1 MNNNTLF
8 IYIIIIMAPPGKTLL
23 EKADAVVETA
33 KKPLYLVTMG
43 FVYIGYIILFLGIS
57 YISPDYIRAVS
68 NITYVMIGFVLM
80 YKFNP
85 FREATTVTEN
95 DSKLIFISAL
105 FILFNLGVTEF
116 ALSFFKTVKSTFGI

>member
-1 MNNNTLF
+1 
-8 IYIIIIMAPPGKTLL
+8 MAPVVKNML
-23 EKADAVVETA
+23 EKADNVIETT

-43 FVYIGYIILFLGIS
+43 LVYIGYIILFLGIS
-57 YISPDYIRAVS
+57 YISPNYIRVIS
-68 NITYVMIGFVLM
+68 NITYACIGLVLM

-85 FREATTVTEN
+85 FRESTTVGEY

-116 ALSFFKTVKSTFGI
+116 ALAFFNTVKMSFGL

>member
-1 MNNNTLF
+1 LF
-8 IYIIIIMAPPGKTLL
+8 IYIIIIMAPPGKTIL
-23 EKADAVVETA
+23 EKADTVLETA

-57 YISPDYIRAVS
+57 YISPDYIRSIS
-68 NITYVMIGFVLM
+68 NITYVLISLVIM

-85 FREATTVTEN
+85 FREATTVSEY
-95 DSKLIFISAL
+95 DSKLIFISAG

>member
-1 MNNNTLF
+1 
-8 IYIIIIMAPPGKTLL
+8 MAGKNLL
-23 EKADAVVETA
+23 EKTDNAIETA

-43 FVYIGYIILFLGIS
+43 FVYIGYIIIFLGIS
-57 YISPDYIRAVS
+57 YISPTYIRAIS
-68 NITYVMIGFVLM
+68 NITYAMIGLVLM

-85 FREATTVTEN
+85 FREAATLTEY

-116 ALSFFKTVKSTFGI
+116 AIAFFNTVKTSFGL

>member
-1 MNNNTLF
+1 
-8 IYIIIIMAPPGKTLL
+8 MAPTGKTIL
-23 EKADAVVETA
+23 EKADTMLETA

-43 FVYIGYIILFLGIS
+43 FVYIGYIVIFLGIS
-57 YISPDYIRAVS
+57 YISPDYIRIIS
-68 NITYVMIGFVLM
+68 NITYAMIGLVLM

-85 FREATTVTEN
+85 FREATTVSEY

-116 ALSFFKTVKSTFGI
+116 ALAFFDTVKTTFGLY

>member
-1 MNNNTLF
+1 
-8 IYIIIIMAPPGKTLL
+8 MAGKNLL
-23 EKADAVVETA
+23 EKTDNAIETA

-43 FVYIGYIILFLGIS
+43 FVYIGYIIIFLGIS
-57 YISPDYIRAVS
+57 YISPTYIRAIS
-68 NITYVMIGFVLM
+68 NITYTMIGLVLM

-85 FREATTVTEN
+85 FREATLTEY

-116 ALSFFKTVKSTFGI
+116 AIAFFNTVKTSFGI

>member
-8 IYIIIIMAPPGKTLL
+8 IYIIVIMAPPGKTML
-23 EKADAVVETA
+23 EKADAVVEIS

-68 NITYVMIGFVLM
+68 NITYAMIGLVLM

-85 FREATTVTEN
+85 FKEATAVTEY

-116 ALSFFKTVKSTFGI
+116 ALSFFKTVKSTFGL

>member
-1 MNNNTLF
+1 
-8 IYIIIIMAPPGKTLL
+8 MAPPGKTLL
-23 EKADAVVETA
+23 EKADTAIEHA

-57 YISPDYIRAVS
+57 YISPTYIRAIS
-68 NITYVMIGFVLM
+68 NITYVMISLVIM

-85 FREATTVTEN
+85 FREATTVSEY

-116 ALSFFKTVKSTFGI
+116 ALAFFKTVKTTFGL

>member
-1 MNNNTLF
+1 
-8 IYIIIIMAPPGKTLL
+8 MAPPGKTLL
-23 EKADAVVETA
+23 EKADTVVETA

-68 NITYVMIGFVLM
+68 NITYVMIGLVLM

-85 FREATTVTEN
+85 FREATTVSEN

-116 ALSFFKTVKSTFGI
+116 TLGFFKTVKSTFGI

>member
-1 MNNNTLF
+1 
-8 IYIIIIMAPPGKTLL
+8 MAPPGKTLL
-23 EKADAVVETA
+23 EKADNVLETT

-43 FVYIGYIILFLGIS
+43 FVYIVYIILFLGIS
-57 YISPDYIRAVS
+57 YISPTYIRAIS
-68 NITYVMIGFVLM
+68 NITYVMISLVIM

-85 FREATTVTEN
+85 FREATTVSEY

-116 ALSFFKTVKSTFGI
+116 ALSFFKTVKSTFGL

>member
-1 MNNNTLF
+1 MPP
-8 IYIIIIMAPPGKTLL
+8 PPGKTLL

-68 NITYVMIGFVLM
+68 NITYVMIGLVLM
-80 YKFNP
+80 YKFNTNP
-85 FREATTVTEN
+85 IITYV
-95 DSKLIFISAL
+95 
-105 FILFNLGVTEF
+105 ILLT
-116 ALSFFKTVKSTFGI
+116 TFGQSAISRM

>member
-1 MNNNTLF
+1 M
-8 IYIIIIMAPPGKTLL
+8 PPAAAGKTML
-23 EKADAVVETA
+23 EKTDTVLETA

-57 YISPDYIRAVS
+57 YISPDYIRFIS
-68 NITYVMIGFVLM
+68 NITYVIIGLVLM

-85 FREATTVTEN
+85 FREATAVTEY
-95 DSKLIFISAL
+95 DSKLIFISAV

-116 ALSFFKTVKSTFGI
+116 ALAFFKTVKTTFGL

>member
-1 MNNNTLF
+1 
-8 IYIIIIMAPPGKTLL
+8 MAPPTGKTML
-23 EKADAVVETA
+23 EKADTMLETA

-57 YISPDYIRAVS
+57 YISPDYIRAIS
-68 NITYVMIGFVLM
+68 NITYVIIGLVLM

-85 FREATTVTEN
+85 FREATTVSEN

-116 ALSFFKTVKSTFGI
+116 ALAFFKTVKSTFGI